1 MRSRSISMSRPS
13 DGRRASS
20 RTCRT
25 RSPRRSSSASSATR
39 AGRRSWLCWCRRRS
53 RGASQRPR
61 SCRARAAGDRHRPS
75 PPSGGAL
82 RRAVGRAGDRARRAA
97 RIVGRSV
104 RVAAKAKLN
113 LALAVVGKRDDGY
126 HELRSVFVTLDLADD
141 VRVAPHKRLE
151 VRNTLPLDGED
162 LAARAVT
169 ALARATG
176 REPFA
181 FVSIRKRIP
190 LAAGMGGGSSDA
202 AATLHGLA
210 QLWGVDADLMRIGAE
225 LGSDVP
231 FLASGARAAF
241 VSGRG
246 ELVRALAPPRDPIDV
261 VVLRPPLRLPTA
273 EVFGSFTMS
282 DRVAASRVEQL
293 VSAFEQGRVTPDVI
307 RT

>member
-1 MRSRSISMSRPS
+1 M
-13 DGRRASS
+13 
-20 RTCRT
+20 
-25 RSPRRSSSASSATR
+25 
-39 AGRRSWLCWCRRRS
+39 
-53 RGASQRPR
+53 
-61 SCRARAAGDRHRPS
+61 
-75 PPSGGAL
+75 
-82 RRAVGRAGDRARRAA
+82 
-97 RIVGRSV
+97 GRSV

-210 QLWGVDADLMRIGAE
+210 QLWRVDADLMRIGAE

-231 FLASGARAAF
+231 FFASGARAAF

-307 RT
+307 RTYAANDLLAAAERQCEAITTWRTAAAARGIPLFLTGSGPTLFAVADDRGDAVRMARILRRAGMRAHPHKICV

>member
-1 MRSRSISMSRPS
+1 
-13 DGRRASS
+13 
-20 RTCRT
+20 
-25 RSPRRSSSASSATR
+25 
-39 AGRRSWLCWCRRRS
+39 
-53 RGASQRPR
+53 
-61 SCRARAAGDRHRPS
+61 
-75 PPSGGAL
+75 
-82 RRAVGRAGDRARRAA
+82 
-97 RIVGRSV
+97 VGRSV

-210 QLWGVDADLMRIGAE
+210 QLWRVDADLMRIGAE
-225 LGSDVP
+225 LGADVP
-231 FLASGARAAF
+231 FFASGARAAF

-307 RT
+307 RTYAANDLLAAAERQCEAITTWRTAAAARGIPLFLTGSGPTLFAVADDRGDAVRVARILRRAGMRAHPHKICV

>member
-1 MRSRSISMSRPS
+1 M
-13 DGRRASS
+13 
-20 RTCRT
+20 
-25 RSPRRSSSASSATR
+25 
-39 AGRRSWLCWCRRRS
+39 
-53 RGASQRPR
+53 
-61 SCRARAAGDRHRPS
+61 
-75 PPSGGAL
+75 
-82 RRAVGRAGDRARRAA
+82 
-97 RIVGRSV
+97 GRSV

-210 QLWGVDADLMRIGAE
+210 QLWRVDADLMRIGAE

-231 FLASGARAAF
+231 FFASGARAAF

-307 RT
+307 RTYAANDLLAAAERRCEAIVTWRTAAAARGIPLFLTGSGPTLFAVADDRGDAVRMARILRRAGMRAHPHKICV

>member
-1 MRSRSISMSRPS
+1 M
-13 DGRRASS
+13 
-20 RTCRT
+20 
-25 RSPRRSSSASSATR
+25 
-39 AGRRSWLCWCRRRS
+39 
-53 RGASQRPR
+53 
-61 SCRARAAGDRHRPS
+61 
-75 PPSGGAL
+75 
-82 RRAVGRAGDRARRAA
+82 
-97 RIVGRSV
+97 GRSV

-210 QLWGVDADLMRIGAE
+210 QLWRVDADLMRIGAE

-231 FLASGARAAF
+231 FFASGARAAF

-307 RT
+307 RTYAANDLLAAAERQCEAITTWRTAAAARGIPLFLTGSGPTLFAVADDRGDAVRVARILTRAGMRAHPHKICV

>member
-1 MRSRSISMSRPS
+1 
-13 DGRRASS
+13 
-20 RTCRT
+20 
-25 RSPRRSSSASSATR
+25 
-39 AGRRSWLCWCRRRS
+39 
-53 RGASQRPR
+53 
-61 SCRARAAGDRHRPS
+61 
-75 PPSGGAL
+75 
-82 RRAVGRAGDRARRAA
+82 
-97 RIVGRSV
+97 VGRSV

-210 QLWGVDADLMRIGAE
+210 QLWRVDADLMRIGAE

-231 FLASGARAAF
+231 FFASGARAAF

-307 RT
+307 RTYAANDLLAAAERQCEAITTWRTAAAARGIPLFLTGSGPTLFAVADDRGDAVRVARILTRAGMRAHPHKICV

>member
-1 MRSRSISMSRPS
+1 
-13 DGRRASS
+13 
-20 RTCRT
+20 
-25 RSPRRSSSASSATR
+25 
-39 AGRRSWLCWCRRRS
+39 
-53 RGASQRPR
+53 
-61 SCRARAAGDRHRPS
+61 
-75 PPSGGAL
+75 
-82 RRAVGRAGDRARRAA
+82 
-97 RIVGRSV
+97 VGRSV

-210 QLWGVDADLMRIGAE
+210 QLWRVDADLMRIGAE

-231 FLASGARAAF
+231 FFASGARAAF

-273 EVFGSFTMS
+273 EVFGSFAMS

-307 RT
+307 RTYAANDLLAAAERQCEAITTWRTAAAARGIPLFLTGSGPTLFAVADDRGDAVRVGRILTRAGMRAHPHKICV

>member
-1 MRSRSISMSRPS
+1 M
-13 DGRRASS
+13 
-20 RTCRT
+20 
-25 RSPRRSSSASSATR
+25 
-39 AGRRSWLCWCRRRS
+39 
-53 RGASQRPR
+53 
-61 SCRARAAGDRHRPS
+61 
-75 PPSGGAL
+75 
-82 RRAVGRAGDRARRAA
+82 GRAGDRARRAA

-210 QLWGVDADLMRIGAE
+210 QVWRVDADLMRIGAE

-231 FLASGARAAF
+231 FFASGARAAF

-307 RT
+307 RTYAANDLLAAAERQCEAITTWRTAAAARGIPLFLTGSGPTLFAVADDRGDAVRMARILRRAGMRAHPHKICV

>member
-1 MRSRSISMSRPS
+1 
-13 DGRRASS
+13 
-20 RTCRT
+20 
-25 RSPRRSSSASSATR
+25 
-39 AGRRSWLCWCRRRS
+39 
-53 RGASQRPR
+53 
-61 SCRARAAGDRHRPS
+61 
-75 PPSGGAL
+75 
-82 RRAVGRAGDRARRAA
+82 
-97 RIVGRSV
+97 VGRSV

-126 HELRSVFVTLDLADD
+126 HELRSVFVTLDLADE

-151 VRNTLPLDGED
+151 VRNTVPLDGED

-210 QLWGVDADLMRIGAE
+210 QLWRVDADLMRIGAE

-231 FLASGARAAF
+231 FFASGARAAF

-307 RT
+307 RTYAANDLLAAAERRCEAIVTWRTAAAARGIPLFLTGSGPTLFAVADDRGDAVRVARILTRAGMRAHPHKICV

>member
-1 MRSRSISMSRPS
+1 
-13 DGRRASS
+13 
-20 RTCRT
+20 
-25 RSPRRSSSASSATR
+25 
-39 AGRRSWLCWCRRRS
+39 
-53 RGASQRPR
+53 
-61 SCRARAAGDRHRPS
+61 
-75 PPSGGAL
+75 
-82 RRAVGRAGDRARRAA
+82 
-97 RIVGRSV
+97 VGRSV

-210 QLWGVDADLMRIGAE
+210 QLWRVDADLMRIGAE

-231 FLASGARAAF
+231 FFASGARAAF

-307 RT
+307 RTYAANDLLAAAERQCEAITTWRTAAAARGIPLFLTGSGPTLFAVADDRGDAVRMARILRRAGMRAHPHKICV

>member
-1 MRSRSISMSRPS
+1 
-13 DGRRASS
+13 
-20 RTCRT
+20 
-25 RSPRRSSSASSATR
+25 
-39 AGRRSWLCWCRRRS
+39 
-53 RGASQRPR
+53 
-61 SCRARAAGDRHRPS
+61 
-75 PPSGGAL
+75 
-82 RRAVGRAGDRARRAA
+82 
-97 RIVGRSV
+97 VGRSV

-210 QLWGVDADLMRIGAE
+210 QLWRVDADLMRIGAE
-225 LGSDVP
+225 LGADVP
-231 FLASGARAAF
+231 FFASGARAAF

-307 RT
+307 RTYAANDLLAAAERQCEAITTWRTAAAARGIPLFLTGSGPTLFAVADDRGDAVRVARILTRAGMRAHPHKICV

>member
-1 MRSRSISMSRPS
+1 
-13 DGRRASS
+13 
-20 RTCRT
+20 
-25 RSPRRSSSASSATR
+25 
-39 AGRRSWLCWCRRRS
+39 
-53 RGASQRPR
+53 
-61 SCRARAAGDRHRPS
+61 
-75 PPSGGAL
+75 
-82 RRAVGRAGDRARRAA
+82 
-97 RIVGRSV
+97 VGRSV
-104 RVAAKAKLN
+104 RVTAKAKLN

-210 QLWGVDADLMRIGAE
+210 QLWRVDADLMRIGAE
-225 LGSDVP
+225 LGADVP
-231 FLASGARAAF
+231 FFASGARAAF

-307 RT
+307 RTYAANDLLAAAERQCEAITTWRTAAAARGIPLFLTGSGPTLFAVADDRGDAVRVARILRRAGMRAHPHKICV

>member
-1 MRSRSISMSRPS
+1 M
-13 DGRRASS
+13 
-20 RTCRT
+20 
-25 RSPRRSSSASSATR
+25 
-39 AGRRSWLCWCRRRS
+39 
-53 RGASQRPR
+53 
-61 SCRARAAGDRHRPS
+61 
-75 PPSGGAL
+75 
-82 RRAVGRAGDRARRAA
+82 
-97 RIVGRSV
+97 GRSV

-210 QLWGVDADLMRIGAE
+210 QLWRVDADLMRIGAE

-231 FLASGARAAF
+231 FFASGARAAF

-307 RT
+307 RTYAANDLLAAAERQCEAITTWRTAAAARGIPLFLTGSGPTLFAVADDRGDAVRVARILRRAGMRAHPHKICV

>member
-1 MRSRSISMSRPS
+1 
-13 DGRRASS
+13 
-20 RTCRT
+20 
-25 RSPRRSSSASSATR
+25 
-39 AGRRSWLCWCRRRS
+39 
-53 RGASQRPR
+53 
-61 SCRARAAGDRHRPS
+61 
-75 PPSGGAL
+75 
-82 RRAVGRAGDRARRAA
+82 
-97 RIVGRSV
+97 VGRSV

-210 QLWGVDADLMRIGAE
+210 QLWRVDADLMRIGAE

-231 FLASGARAAF
+231 FFASGARAAF

-307 RT
+307 RTYAANDLLAAAERQCEAITTWRTAAAARGIPLFLTGSGPTLFAVADDRGDAVRVARILRRAGMRAHPHKICV

>member
-1 MRSRSISMSRPS
+1 M
-13 DGRRASS
+13 
-20 RTCRT
+20 
-25 RSPRRSSSASSATR
+25 
-39 AGRRSWLCWCRRRS
+39 
-53 RGASQRPR
+53 
-61 SCRARAAGDRHRPS
+61 
-75 PPSGGAL
+75 
-82 RRAVGRAGDRARRAA
+82 
-97 RIVGRSV
+97 GRSV

-210 QLWGVDADLMRIGAE
+210 QLWRVDADLMRIGAE

-231 FLASGARAAF
+231 FFASGARAAF

-307 RT
+307 RTYAANDLLAAAERQCEAITTWRTAAAARGIPLFLTGSGPTLFAVADDRGDAVRIARILRRAGMRAHPHKICV

>member
-1 MRSRSISMSRPS
+1 M
-13 DGRRASS
+13 
-20 RTCRT
+20 
-25 RSPRRSSSASSATR
+25 
-39 AGRRSWLCWCRRRS
+39 
-53 RGASQRPR
+53 
-61 SCRARAAGDRHRPS
+61 
-75 PPSGGAL
+75 
-82 RRAVGRAGDRARRAA
+82 
-97 RIVGRSV
+97 GRSV
-104 RVAAKAKLN
+104 RVTAKAKLN

-210 QLWGVDADLMRIGAE
+210 QLWRVDADLMRIGAE

-231 FLASGARAAF
+231 FFASGARAAF

-307 RT
+307 RTYAANDLLAAAERQCEAITTWRTAAAARGIPLFLTGSGPTLFAVADDRGDAVRVARILTRAGMRAHPHKICV

>member
-1 MRSRSISMSRPS
+1 
-13 DGRRASS
+13 
-20 RTCRT
+20 
-25 RSPRRSSSASSATR
+25 
-39 AGRRSWLCWCRRRS
+39 
-53 RGASQRPR
+53 
-61 SCRARAAGDRHRPS
+61 
-75 PPSGGAL
+75 
-82 RRAVGRAGDRARRAA
+82 
-97 RIVGRSV
+97 VGRSV
-104 RVAAKAKLN
+104 RVTAKAKLN

-126 HELRSVFVTLDLADD
+126 HELRSVFVTLDLADE

-151 VRNTLPLDGED
+151 VRNTVPLDGED
-162 LAARAVT
+162 LAARAVN
-169 ALARATG
+169 AIARATG

-181 FVSIRKRIP
+181 FISIRKRIP

-210 QLWGVDADLMRIGAE
+210 QLWRVDADLMRIGAE

-231 FLASGARAAF
+231 FFASGARAAF

-282 DRVAASRVEQL
+282 DRVAAPHVEQL
-293 VSAFEQGRVTPDVI
+293 VSAFEQGRVTPAVI
-307 RT
+307 RTYAANDLLAAAERRCEAIVTWRTAAAARGIPLFLTGSGPTLFAVADDRGDAVRIARILRRAGMRAHPHKICV

>member
-1 MRSRSISMSRPS
+1 M
-13 DGRRASS
+13 
-20 RTCRT
+20 
-25 RSPRRSSSASSATR
+25 
-39 AGRRSWLCWCRRRS
+39 
-53 RGASQRPR
+53 
-61 SCRARAAGDRHRPS
+61 
-75 PPSGGAL
+75 
-82 RRAVGRAGDRARRAA
+82 
-97 RIVGRSV
+97 GRSV

-210 QLWGVDADLMRIGAE
+210 QLWRVDADLMRIGAE
-225 LGSDVP
+225 LGADVP
-231 FLASGARAAF
+231 FFASGARAAF

-307 RT
+307 RTYAANDLLAAAERQCEAITTWRTAAAARGIPLFLTGSGPTLFAVADDRGDAVRVARILRRAGMRAHPHKICV

>member
-1 MRSRSISMSRPS
+1 
-13 DGRRASS
+13 
-20 RTCRT
+20 
-25 RSPRRSSSASSATR
+25 
-39 AGRRSWLCWCRRRS
+39 
-53 RGASQRPR
+53 
-61 SCRARAAGDRHRPS
+61 
-75 PPSGGAL
+75 
-82 RRAVGRAGDRARRAA
+82 
-97 RIVGRSV
+97 VGRSV

-210 QLWGVDADLMRIGAE
+210 QLWRVDADLMRIGAE
-225 LGSDVP
+225 LGADVP
-231 FLASGARAAF
+231 FFASGARAAF

-307 RT
+307 RTYAVNDLLAAAERQCEAITTWRTAAAARGIPLFLTGSGPTLFAVADDRGDAVRVARILTRAGMRAHPHKICV

>member
-1 MRSRSISMSRPS
+1 M
-13 DGRRASS
+13 
-20 RTCRT
+20 
-25 RSPRRSSSASSATR
+25 
-39 AGRRSWLCWCRRRS
+39 
-53 RGASQRPR
+53 
-61 SCRARAAGDRHRPS
+61 
-75 PPSGGAL
+75 
-82 RRAVGRAGDRARRAA
+82 
-97 RIVGRSV
+97 GRSV

-210 QLWGVDADLMRIGAE
+210 QLWRVDADLMRIGAE

-231 FLASGARAAF
+231 FFASGARAAF

-273 EVFGSFTMS
+273 EVFGSFAMS

-307 RT
+307 RTYAANDLLAAAERQCEAITTWRTAAAARGIPLFLTGSGPTLFAVADDRGDAVRVARILRRAGMRAHPHKICV